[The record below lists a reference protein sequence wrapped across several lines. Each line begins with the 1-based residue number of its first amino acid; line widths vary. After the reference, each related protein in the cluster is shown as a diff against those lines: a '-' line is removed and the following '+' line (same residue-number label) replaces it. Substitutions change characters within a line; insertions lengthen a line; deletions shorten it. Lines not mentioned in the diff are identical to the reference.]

1 MPPGMIKST
10 LQGGSRGSPSVVLG
24 VTASI
29 SAYKAVE
36 VCRMFTAR
44 GARVLPV
51 MTADARRFV
60 GDLTFS
66 ALASEPVPQDLFDA
80 VDPSPHTRLAREA
93 DIVVVAPATA
103 HLLGAYACGLCD
115 DLLTAT
121 LLATRAPVLLCP
133 AMHSEMW
140 ESAAVKENVA
150 RLRSRGVMVLDP
162 ASGPLAGGDDGVG
175 RLVEPA
181 LIVDAAIEM
190 LALSQRKRFVSPQ
203 SSGVSSELLGSLATK
218 KDMAGVKVLVSAGGT
233 REPIDPVR
241 FISNRSS
248 GKQGY
253 ALALEALLRGAEVTV
268 VTAAEGIDPPAGT
281 EVVRVE
287 TVAEMEREMTS
298 RARAADVVVMA
309 AAVSDFRP
317 SKASSEKLS
326 RAQGPVELVLE
337 PAPDILSELVR
348 LRRPNQVIVGFAA
361 ETADVLDRGRAKLE
375 AKGVDLMVANDVS
388 LPGVGFGWDTNA
400 VEIILPG
407 GSSKSV
413 PLTTK
418 AAVARAVFDSV
429 VERMEASVVKRLEAT
444 GADLGS
450 AAPRCTSPAMSSKE
464 ES

>member
-1 MPPGMIKST
+1 
-10 LQGGSRGSPSVVLG
+10 
-24 VTASI
+24 
-29 SAYKAVE
+29 
-36 VCRMFTAR
+36 
-44 GARVLPV
+44 
-51 MTADARRFV
+51 
-60 GDLTFS
+60 
-66 ALASEPVPQDLFDA
+66 
-80 VDPSPHTRLAREA
+80 
-93 DIVVVAPATA
+93 
-103 HLLGAYACGLCD
+103 
-115 DLLTAT
+115 
-121 LLATRAPVLLCP
+121 
-133 AMHSEMW
+133 
-140 ESAAVKENVA
+140 
-150 RLRSRGVMVLDP
+150 MVLDP